1 MFFYGVCYNADFTH
15 ILISPLNMFFQLRDL
30 INKYAGFDLFSKLIK
45 FLKFGTV
52 GFSGVII
59 NLSIFYLSV
68 NQFGLSL
75 NLSAVAA
82 FLIASVNNYFWG
94 HYWAFA
100 SPLMEVQLSFTN
112 YLKYLSF
119 SGLGLGINLI
129 VLNTITFLMGID
141 FYLLAQFMGI
151 LTAAFF
157 NFTVF
162 SLFVFKEEKSSG
174 S

>member
-1 MFFYGVCYNADFTH
+1 MY
-15 ILISPLNMFFQLRDL
+15 FQLRDF
-30 INKYAGFDLFSKLIK
+30 INNYAGFDLFSSIIK

-59 NLSIFYLSV
+59 NLGIFYLSV

-75 NLSAVAA
+75 NLSSVTA
-82 FLIASVNNYFWG
+82 FLIASVNNYLWG

-100 SPLMEVQLSFTN
+100 SPLMEVELSFTS
-112 YLKYLSF
+112 YFKYFSF

-129 VLNTITFLMGID
+129 VLNTITFLMGIE
-141 FYLLAQFMGI
+141 FYLLAQFLGI

-174 S
+174 N

>member
-1 MFFYGVCYNADFTH
+1 
-15 ILISPLNMFFQLRDL
+15 MFFQLRNL
-30 INKYAGFDLFSKLIK
+30 INNYAGFDLFSTILK
-45 FLKFGTV
+45 FLKFSTV

-75 NLSAVAA
+75 NLSSVTA
-82 FLIASVNNYFWG
+82 FLIASVNNYLWG

-100 SPLMEVQLSFTN
+100 SPLMEVQLSFTS
-112 YLKYLSF
+112 YFKYFSF

-129 VLNTITFLMGID
+129 VLNIITFLMGID

-151 LTAAFF
+151 VTAAFF
-157 NFTVF
+157 NFAF
-162 SLFVFKEEKSSG
+162 FRLFVFKEEKSSG
-174 S
+174 N